1 MSLLAPDLVF
11 FLLPMGLLILR
22 LLGPGENLK
31 LVTLLMAAS
40 LAASLALVSLSIG
53 GPSATFFGGSLIV
66 DGFSQLLKL
75 AALLTGLFVFTSALP
90 FLQDYEYRVEFVAYV
105 GFVTFAIMLLC
116 SVGDWILLFLSLEFT
131 SIVSYILAG
140 HRRDARSAEAALK
153 YFLLGAVCTGFF
165 LFGIALLYGLTG
177 TTNLMQMASNLGSQ
191 TWAGSE
197 VFMLSL
203 LLILV
208 GFGFKLALF
217 PFHMWAPDAYEG
229 APTPVTAFLS
239 VGPKIG
245 GFAVL
250 LRFFL
255 TAFAHLQTEWFQ
267 ILAVC
272 AILSMTLG
280 NCVALHQQN
289 IKRMLAY
296 STIAHMGY
304 ALVGFLSVGATDPLT
319 SDHGYR
325 SVLFYVFAYLFTN
338 LGLFAAVMAV
348 EKGRKTEHIPAYAGL
363 SKQNP
368 FLALSI
374 VVFLLSLTGI
384 PPLAGFMGKFM
395 VFAAAVN
402 QHLIVLAVVGFV
414 NSAISAY
421 YYLGVARY
429 MYLVEA
435 KTEKAVSIPLS
446 HLFCIV
452 LGLTFTLLLCLFPG
466 PFLNMLSSTSLH
478 RPY

>member
-1 MSLLAPDLVF
+1 MSLLAPDLIF
-11 FLLPMGLLILR
+11 FLLPMGLLALR

-31 LVTLLMAAS
+31 LVTLLMAAG
-40 LAASLALVSLSIG
+40 LAAALGLVSLSIG
-53 GPSATFFGGSLIV
+53 GPSAAFFGGSLIV

-75 AALLTGLFVFTSALP
+75 ATLLTGLFVFVSALP
-90 FLQDYEYRVEFVAYV
+90 FLQDYEYRVEFVAYI
-105 GFVTFAIMLLC
+105 GFVTFAVMLLC
-116 SVGDWILLFLSLEFT
+116 SAGDWILLFLSLELT
-131 SIVSYILAG
+131 SIASYILAG

-177 TTNLMQMASNLGSQ
+177 TTNLLRMASLGHQ
-191 TWAGSE
+191 TWADSG

-250 LRFFL
+250 MRFFL
-255 TAFAHLQTEWFQ
+255 TAFTHLQTEWFQ
-267 ILAVC
+267 ILAVS

-368 FLALSI
+368 FLAMSI
-374 VVFLLSLTGI
+374 AVFLLSLTGL

-402 QHLIVLAVVGFV
+402 QQLIPLAIVGFV

-429 MYLVEA
+429 MYLVDA
-435 KTEKAVSIPLS
+435 KSEKGVPIPLS

-452 LGLTFTLLLCLFPG
+452 LGLTFTFLLCLFPG
-466 PFLNMLSSTSLH
+466 PFLNMLGSAALL
-478 RPY
+478 R